1 MMICDKKGKENAMS
15 ISGLIL
21 ALQDIENKH
30 GNLDCVHV
38 DGVFEQ
44 EAFPKV
50 CRSRDFPDKIVVRI

>member
-1 MMICDKKGKENAMS
+1 MS
-15 ISGLIL
+15 ISELIL

-50 CRSRDFPDKIVVRI
+50 CRSRDFPDKIVVSI